1 MLQPDKT
8 AQEDGLET
16 RGHGSRGQRR
26 LLDGT
31 SIPVLG
37 LIQRPGMRRGTQG
50 SCKRGRGAI
59 DWSLQGRVN
68 Y

>member
-8 AQEDGLET
+8 AQEDGMET
-16 RGHGSRGQRR
+16 QGQGSRGQRR
-26 LLDGT
+26 ILDGT
-31 SIPVLG
+31 SIPILG
-37 LIQRPGMRRGTQG
+37 LIQRQGMRKGTQG
-50 SCKRGRGAI
+50 SCKWGRGAI